1 MCLLRSAHFNSCE
14 VCNGRTEQCPR
25 QSNSQCIVPNAL
37 DMVHPSGVMVIKVNA
52 TSEIGSTSS
61 DDLKPDIYNTGN
73 ILRLELEGME
83 MNSIVFSL
91 I

>member
-1 MCLLRSAHFNSCE
+1 
-14 VCNGRTEQCPR
+14 
-25 QSNSQCIVPNAL
+25 
-37 DMVHPSGVMVIKVNA
+37 MVHPSGVMVIKVNA